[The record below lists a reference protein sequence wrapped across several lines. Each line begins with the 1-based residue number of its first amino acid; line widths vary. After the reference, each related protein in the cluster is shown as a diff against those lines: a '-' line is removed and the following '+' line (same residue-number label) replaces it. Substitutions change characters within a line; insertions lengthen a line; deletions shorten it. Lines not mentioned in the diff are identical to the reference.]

1 MCSYQLL
8 LGPACAS
15 PWLLWSPLNNMFFP
29 EEKFPFAGTLAP
41 TPFHKVC
48 RVHWLFLSLQSE
60 VWWVQASTLSKI
72 LQGNI
77 TTLLHPLL
85 WRLFNLNELPNAK
98 CQLCQGQEFS
108 AWVLRCIAPRWELQW
123 GCVDLCKQRP
133 EVGNGCLPQ
142 SLSTIYFETRVSFW
156 TWSSLIQLDWADRE
170 GQHLP

>member
-15 PWLLWSPLNNMFFP
+15 PWLLWSTLNNMFFP

-48 RVHWLFLSLQSE
+48 RVHWLFLSLRSE

-72 LQGNI
+72 LQGKI
-77 TTLLHPLL
+77 TALLHPLL

-108 AWVLRCIAPRWELQW
+108 AWVLSCIAPRWELQW
-123 GCVDLCKQRP
+123 GCVHCASGGQRW
-133 EVGNGCLPQ
+133 VMVSSSITLYH
-142 SLSTIYFETRVSFW
+142 IFWDRVSSW

-170 GQHLP
+170 GH